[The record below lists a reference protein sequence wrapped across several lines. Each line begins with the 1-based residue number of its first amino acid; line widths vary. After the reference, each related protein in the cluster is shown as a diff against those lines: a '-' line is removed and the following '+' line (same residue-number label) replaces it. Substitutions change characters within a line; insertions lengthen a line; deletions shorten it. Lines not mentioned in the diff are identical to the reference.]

1 MMVLEAPNQNAEQHQ
16 KMRAEPA
23 EKSPF
28 KVFLNI
34 KDSPGDQ
41 QMRETSKFGN
51 SNTPPIY
58 PDPKPPSNIP
68 VYKRFDRQKSKSQ
81 EAIAKVEENKFM

>member
-1 MMVLEAPNQNAEQHQ
+1 
-16 KMRAEPA
+16 
-23 EKSPF
+23 
-28 KVFLNI
+28 
-34 KDSPGDQ
+34 
-41 QMRETSKFGN
+41 MRETSKFGN

>member
-1 MMVLEAPNQNAEQHQ
+1 
-16 KMRAEPA
+16 
-23 EKSPF
+23 
-28 KVFLNI
+28 
-34 KDSPGDQ
+34 
-41 QMRETSKFGN
+41 MRETSKFGN

-81 EAIAKVEENKFM
+81 EAIAKVEENKFMQFNEDKAQSSCHKNNKNVYNE